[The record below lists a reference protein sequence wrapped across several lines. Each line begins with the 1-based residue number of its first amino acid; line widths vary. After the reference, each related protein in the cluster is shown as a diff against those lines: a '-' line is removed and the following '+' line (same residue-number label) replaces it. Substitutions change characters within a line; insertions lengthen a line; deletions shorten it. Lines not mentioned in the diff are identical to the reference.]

1 MSAPIPTALYL
12 SVSLCVCWA
21 IIASSAL
28 VRGNVDKKYGHADR
42 HDMRPS
48 CSFKIIIQLVRCMG
62 AVRLHDSL
70 EYTSLYNL
78 LAQNKMTTRV
88 KRLQCVENLRTK
100 QHIRQCIV

>member
-1 MSAPIPTALYL
+1 
-12 SVSLCVCWA
+12 
-21 IIASSAL
+21 
-28 VRGNVDKKYGHADR
+28 
-42 HDMRPS
+42 
-48 CSFKIIIQLVRCMG
+48 MG

-100 QHIRQCIV
+100 QHIRQCIVWLLFAEYSKDGRDSSVIKKSDFRLTAV